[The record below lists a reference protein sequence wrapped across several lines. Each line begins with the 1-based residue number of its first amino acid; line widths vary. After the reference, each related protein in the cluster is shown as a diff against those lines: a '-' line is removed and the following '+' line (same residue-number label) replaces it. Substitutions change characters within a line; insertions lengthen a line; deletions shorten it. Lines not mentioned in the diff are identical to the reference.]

1 MSFVL
6 FFKPVFLLLI
16 ILLPL
21 WSILDEFWLLKP
33 SFQKP
38 FPILFFIVA
47 QSLSYVQHFVT
58 PWTVAHQAPVSTLFQ
73 SLCKSMLTES
83 VCYLN
88 YLILCLPL
96 LLPSFPKHQGLFQW
110 VGSLHQVA
118 KVLELQLQ
126 HHLFQWTLKND
137 FLSNRL
143 VWSPS
148 SSRDSQA
155 SSQHHNLKASI
166 LWCPSLFMVQ
176 FSYLYMTTG
185 KTIALT
191 RWTFARKAK
200 SLLFNMLSSL

>member
-1 MSFVL
+1 MKYFRWVLAFKTIFPKTLPNPLFYCCPVTKLCPALCNPMDCSPPGSCVHSFPEFVQIHAHWVSVL
-6 FFKPVFLLLI
+6 
-16 ILLPL
+16 
-21 WSILDEFWLLKP
+21 S
-33 SFQKP
+33 
-38 FPILFFIVA
+38 
-47 QSLSYVQHFVT
+47 
-58 PWTVAHQAPVSTLFQ
+58 
-73 SLCKSMLTES
+73 
-83 VCYLN
+83 N

-96 LLPSFPKHQGLFQW
+96 LFPSFPKHQGLFQW
-110 VGSLHQVA
+110 VGCLHQVA